1 MGGSA
6 SGSAE
11 GSASGEASGSA
22 SGDEDSSSSSF
33 GNVPVTDGSDLKGPT
48 TVVTVDDGT
57 NVHVTDGSNVRVG
70 DHAKVSVGG
79 ESQVDVRG
87 KSLVRVGKQGR
98 VQAAGKAHVWVNQG
112 DVDVSQNAK
121 VNVHNDAPVMVNGKE
136 AHVGVID
143 QSTVHVGK
151 GSQVH
156 VHGLNTPV
164 EVDDK
169 AIPENHRSSYSYDGV
184 KYYSRSY
191 PKTTSYRGGPQQVYR
206 TGYYDM
212 PVQRHS
218 YAQAEE
224 GYGGEEGYEGYP
236 EGEEGYGEGYRG

>member
-1 MGGSA
+1 
-6 SGSAE
+6 
-11 GSASGEASGSA
+11 
-22 SGDEDSSSSSF
+22 
-33 GNVPVTDGSDLKGPT
+33 
-48 TVVTVDDGT
+48 VVTVDDGT

-156 VHGLNTPV
+156 VHSLNSPV

-169 AIPENHRSSYSYDGV
+169 AVNENRRSSTKYDGV
-184 KYYSRSY
+184 TYYSRSY
-191 PKTTSYRGGPQQVYR
+191 PTQNVPYHSVHPALHQRYRS
-206 TGYYDM
+206 GYYDM
-212 PVQRHS
+212 PVHHSYQRHS
-218 YAQAEE
+218 FTEQAYGEE
-224 GYGGEEGYEGYP
+224 GYGGQ
-236 EGEEGYGEGYRG
+236 EGYGQEEPYEGGYEEGGYEEGRYE